1 MKSFCQQ
8 KKIILYMNTL
18 IKQKQK
24 AQMYKLELRKLEK
37 QKE

>member
-1 MKSFCQQ
+1 
-8 KKIILYMNTL
+8 MNTL